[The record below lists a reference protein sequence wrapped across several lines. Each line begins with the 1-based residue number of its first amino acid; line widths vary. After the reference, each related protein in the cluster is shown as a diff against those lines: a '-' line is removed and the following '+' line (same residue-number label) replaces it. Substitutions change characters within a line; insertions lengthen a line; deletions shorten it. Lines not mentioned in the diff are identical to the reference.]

1 MKSRTPSPKIF
12 LPVLFTLL
20 CALAQSALSQTPAIP
35 REAPTA
41 PKPKFRA
48 HRRIEPNML
57 APELYEDKL
66 SMKFTLVDLPG
77 AADPRST
84 WDASYQLYFISEA
97 EFEKVSREV
106 IRRQQ
111 EKEPVNKTFGWN
123 PEPAISK
130 RNIVTPQQRI
140 HLHDQIAFREKI
152 PAELRTK
159 GAHLLTVYSVK
170 VYDASL
176 KVPSYD
182 KGIFFMFPFD
192 DETDPEKIAPRKIV
206 YTSFYVSPKGD
217 IWESRLPRK
226 DGDTNWD

>member
-1 MKSRTPSPKIF
+1 
-12 LPVLFTLL
+12 
-20 CALAQSALSQTPAIP
+20 
-35 REAPTA
+35 
-41 PKPKFRA
+41 
-48 HRRIEPNML
+48 
-57 APELYEDKL
+57 
-66 SMKFTLVDLPG
+66 
-77 AADPRST
+77 
-84 WDASYQLYFISEA
+84 
-97 EFEKVSREV
+97 
-106 IRRQQ
+106 
-111 EKEPVNKTFGWN
+111 
-123 PEPAISK
+123 ISK